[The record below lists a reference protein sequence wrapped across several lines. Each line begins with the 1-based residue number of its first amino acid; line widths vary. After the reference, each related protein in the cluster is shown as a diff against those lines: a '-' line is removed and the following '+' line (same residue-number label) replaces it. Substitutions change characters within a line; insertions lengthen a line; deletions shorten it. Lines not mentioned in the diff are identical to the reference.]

1 MYPAS
6 SRRGRRVFTA
16 TAAVLISLALA
27 VSGTSNAAAL
37 RHTKLVKSAPAKDS
51 TVAPPKQLQLWFNEA
66 VPLTSTRAR
75 ITPATGAAITL
86 DAPTRDAKVADA
98 PVVFTV
104 PSTLANGKYTVEW
117 ATASADGHPV
127 QGSFIFTV
135 VKPTPLSPRP

>member
-1 MYPAS
+1 MS
-6 SRRGRRVFTA
+6 TSRIARAVTVA
-16 TAAVLISLALA
+16 LAAAVVLTLAA
-27 VSGTSNAAAL
+27 AGASDAAAL

-98 PVVFTV
+98 PVVFAV

-127 QGSFIFTV
+127 QGTFTFTV

>member
-1 MYPAS
+1 MLTT
-6 SRRGRRVFTA
+6 RFTRTLTAALVVA
-16 TAAVLISLALA
+16 TAITLAGVRA
-27 VSGTSNAAAL
+27 SDAAAL

-75 ITPATGAAITL
+75 ITPATGTAITL

-127 QGSFIFTV
+127 QGSFTFTV